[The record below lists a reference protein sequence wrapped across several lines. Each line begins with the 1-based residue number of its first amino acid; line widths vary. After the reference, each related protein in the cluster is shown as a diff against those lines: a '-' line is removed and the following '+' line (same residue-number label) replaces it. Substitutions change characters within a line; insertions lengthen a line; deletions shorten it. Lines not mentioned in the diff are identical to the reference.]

1 MIYKKY
7 GKKYIIDKDKLRK
20 LRKKHYSTQKKFVTK
35 LNMIDDF
42 SISLSTYK
50 AIESRENY
58 LVKDTYIHIFCLTFG
73 ISFQELILEEGN
85 LELMKKDETIEELED
100 KINKLEQQLISLQ
113 DDNVIIPKKDIIKY
127 LLQNNKISITNNS

>member
-1 MIYKKY
+1 
-7 GKKYIIDKDKLRK
+7 
-20 LRKKHYSTQKKFVTK
+20 YSTQKKFVTK

-58 LVKDTYIHIFCLTFG
+58 LVKDTYIHIFCLTLG

-85 LELMKKDETIEELED
+85 LEMMKKDETIDVLLE

-127 LLQNNKISITNNS
+127 LLENNKINITSNS